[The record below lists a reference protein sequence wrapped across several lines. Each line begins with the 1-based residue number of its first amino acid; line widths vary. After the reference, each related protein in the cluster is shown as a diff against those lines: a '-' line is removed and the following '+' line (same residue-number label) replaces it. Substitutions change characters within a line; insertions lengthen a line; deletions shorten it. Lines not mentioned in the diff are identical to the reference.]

1 MASKLYFSRD
11 TKVIAHMPQSAAAT
25 KSMFYD
31 IPVLDGFSFS
41 QATNT
46 SEITL
51 NEAQSTAGA
60 SRRGRHQQTEPSGR
74 RRHGPWPREGPRS
87 WPWEE
92 GREIWRPR

>member
-1 MASKLYFSRD
+1 MATKLYFSRD
-11 TKVIAHMPQSAAAT
+11 TKVIAHIPMASAGS
-25 KSMFYD
+25 KNMYFD

-60 SRRGRHQQTEPSGR
+60 SRRGRAMFNDSYAPVEWSFSTYMMPFTSAG
-74 RRHGPWPREGPRS
+74 GTIGT
-87 WPWEE
+87 
-92 GREIWRPR
+92 